1 MNMGE
6 RILPCV
12 PLRGVTI
19 FPNTIVHF
27 DIGRERSI
35 KALEMAMADDRT
47 LFVVSQKDDSV
58 LLPTREDV
66 YDIGTIV
73 KVKQMLKIN
82 GDAVRVLV
90 AGISRAKIIS
100 TPKDVAFATVE
111 EYEEN
116 IDAEVLSVE
125 EKAAM
130 RILTDKFIEYASAT
144 GKITDEVV
152 DKTLA
157 ESEPGALVDKIAG
170 ELDVI
175 TAKKQAVLEAEPF
188 YERITCLIKLLAEE
202 SDIAVLEKQI
212 TQKVKENVDNNQKEY
227 FLKERMKA
235 IQEELGEEEDAQ
247 AEAEQW
253 LAKLEELHLEESIDT
268 KLRKEIKRFGKMP
281 PSSAESAVI
290 RNYVETILELP
301 WNSESKVNTN
311 LNRAGKILE
320 RDHYGLDKVK
330 ERILEYLAVIHL
342 SRSIKGPILCL
353 VGPPGTGK
361 TSIARSIAEATGR
374 KFLRMSLG
382 GVRDEAEIRGHRRT
396 YIGAIP
402 GRIITSIKECGS
414 SNPLFLFDEIDKIGA
429 DYKGDPSSALL
440 EVLDPEQ
447 NKTFTDHFLEI
458 PFDLSKVLFITTA
471 NTLDTIPRPL
481 LDRMEVIEV
490 SGYTEQDKVQIAE
503 RYLIPKQIKEH
514 GLKKE
519 SVKISRAALSDIIN
533 YYTRES
539 GVRNLEREIAG
550 ICRKAAYW
558 TVSDRKKTFSV
569 TPRNLEKYLGKR
581 RFHYDI
587 IDGKGEIGVVTGMAW
602 TEVGGD
608 TLSIETAVVPGTGKL
623 SLTGNLGDV
632 MQESARAGVSYIRS
646 IASELGI
653 PEDFYEK
660 KDLHIHVPEG
670 AVPKDGPSAGVTMF
684 TSCVSAL
691 TGRPVRKDV
700 AMTGE
705 ITLRGKVLP
714 VGGIKEKVLA
724 AYRAGIRTILLPRE
738 NLKDTEDIPQ
748 AVRKDIRFV
757 GLDLAREALEEALEK
772 QE

>member
-1 MNMGE
+1 
-6 RILPCV
+6 
-12 PLRGVTI
+12 
-19 FPNTIVHF
+19 
-27 DIGRERSI
+27 
-35 KALEMAMADDRT
+35 
-47 LFVVSQKDDSV
+47 
-58 LLPTREDV
+58 
-66 YDIGTIV
+66 
-73 KVKQMLKIN
+73 
-82 GDAVRVLV
+82 
-90 AGISRAKIIS
+90 
-100 TPKDVAFATVE
+100 
-111 EYEEN
+111 
-116 IDAEVLSVE
+116 
-125 EKAAM
+125 
-130 RILTDKFIEYASAT
+130 
-144 GKITDEVV
+144 
-152 DKTLA
+152 
-157 ESEPGALVDKIAG
+157 
-170 ELDVI
+170 
-175 TAKKQAVLEAEPF
+175 
-188 YERITCLIKLLAEE
+188 
-202 SDIAVLEKQI
+202 
-212 TQKVKENVDNNQKEY
+212 
-227 FLKERMKA
+227 
-235 IQEELGEEEDAQ
+235 
-247 AEAEQW
+247 
-253 LAKLEELHLEESIDT
+253 
-268 KLRKEIKRFGKMP
+268 
-281 PSSAESAVI
+281 
-290 RNYVETILELP
+290 
-301 WNSESKVNTN
+301 
-311 LNRAGKILE
+311 
-320 RDHYGLDKVK
+320 
-330 ERILEYLAVIHL
+330 
-342 SRSIKGPILCL
+342 
-353 VGPPGTGK
+353 
-361 TSIARSIAEATGR
+361 
-374 KFLRMSLG
+374 
-382 GVRDEAEIRGHRRT
+382 
-396 YIGAIP
+396 
-402 GRIITSIKECGS
+402 
-414 SNPLFLFDEIDKIGA
+414 
-429 DYKGDPSSALL
+429 
-440 EVLDPEQ
+440 
-447 NKTFTDHFLEI
+447 
-458 PFDLSKVLFITTA
+458 
-471 NTLDTIPRPL
+471 
-481 LDRMEVIEV
+481 MEVIEV

-646 IASELGI
+646 IASELSI